1 MGSGRK
7 MAETLSASRQKRK
20 KKSGAWVVAEKVLE
34 VLTKPLL
41 LFGLPIL
48 VLVAGIALFM
58 TFKQK
63 YYAQNDVFLVYP
75 RDIVVRGNATLSR
88 ALLLETFGLTK
99 PVNGFDVVKSDIVS
113 RLRNQM
119 PLLKTAQMTFEPGKG
134 LELWVE
140 ERTPLARIAG
150 QPLPLVVDEEGV
162 CFICVRAYSGYPEIS
177 GFDAPEAFGP
187 ASRLPDATLC
197 MLRLIKAASLL
208 AREERTRPVPS
219 IRRVTMQG
227 TEPDDGLLVTLADGR
242 KVIIAWEGMATER
255 APSEGM
261 MRRWRNVMKLL
272 RDPRMEGKR
281 HLNAMALDRV
291 AVSD

>member
-1 MGSGRK
+1 MGSGQK
-7 MAETLSASRQKRK
+7 LSEKLNGAKQKRK
-20 KKSGAWVVAEKVLE
+20 KKSGAWDGVRRVLGVVA
-34 VLTKPLL
+34 TPFL
-41 LFGLPIL
+41 LFGLPI
-48 VLVAGIALFM
+48 VVVVAGIAIFV

-63 YYAQNDVFLVYP
+63 YYAENDVFLVYP

-88 ALLLETFGLTK
+88 GLLLETFGLTK
-99 PVNGFDVVKSDIVS
+99 PVNGFEVVKSDIVS

-150 QPLPLVVDEEGV
+150 QPLPLVVDDEGV

-197 MLRLIKAASLL
+197 MLRLIKAASQL
-208 AREERTRPVPS
+208 AREDRTRPVPS

-227 TEPDDGLLVTLADGR
+227 VEPDDGLLVTLADGR
-242 KVIIAWEGMATER
+242 KVTIAWEGMATER
-255 APSEGM
+255 EPSEGM

-281 HLNAMALDRV
+281 HLNAMAIDRV